1 MYSKKTRVHCYA
13 FTLLPA
19 LIGLVL
25 WSTNPQTVFP
35 LVVLFTP
42 VLLALT
48 LALCLHLTE
57 KLEKDREK
65 NKKIN
70 SVVIWIIP
78 VLSNVTFWISYAV
91 AVQRMEVPVLR
102 ILSWLF
108 AAMYL
113 VLGNYMPK
121 CRPNSTVG
129 IRVRWTASSDENWNA
144 THRLAGPC
152 YMACGFLMIPTSFL
166 PEKAASACLI
176 VLLVLGNAIPMVYSY
191 VFYKKQQRQGVT
203 FRPQP
208 AWEGKVNKSVA
219 AIGAAILVF
228 VAVMLNWDSPLLPI
242 HILWVNLITDS
253 LPALALGME
262 PAEPDVMR
270 RPPRDPKAAIFDR
283 PLVFRLAYQ
292 GLLIALC
299 TLAAYRVG
307 CMASIACGQTMAFAV
322 LSGSQ
327 IVHSFNLRSNT
338 RSLFSRGP
346 QNRWMF
352 LAAGLAAVGA
362 VCALPAGYLP
372 LGGAHA
378 HSVGC
383 GYPPGAGAVGGG
395 GGHEGAG
402 LDRRTLAKNRV
413 IFSHKKREPRASCNQ
428 DGRGSTVQTR
438 PAGPFRRYLP
448 VGTSLRNGSFLRAG

>member
-35 LVVLFTP
+35 LAVLFTP

-129 IRVRWTASSDENWNA
+129 IRVRWTASSEANWNA

-152 YMACGFLMIPTSFL
+152 YVVCGLLMVLGSFL
-166 PEKAASACLI
+166 PETAAEVSFV
-176 VLLVLGNAIPMVYSY
+176 VLLVAGNVVPLVYSY
-191 VFYKKQQRQGVT
+191 CFYKKELRLGVELSRKEPSKASQIARWMVVFALVLLAVFLFTGSVKVHYGEDALEVKTSYYGRAVLPYDEMESIELRQENVDGT
-203 FRPQP
+203 RT
-208 AWEGKVNKSVA
+208 WG
-219 AIGAAILVF
+219 
-228 VAVMLNWDSPLLPI
+228 
-242 HILWVNLITDS
+242 
-253 LPALALGME
+253 LGS
-262 PAEPDVMR
+262 
-270 RPPRDPKAAIFDR
+270 
-283 PLVFRLAYQ
+283 FRL
-292 GLLIALC
+292 
-299 TLAAYRVG
+299 LAGYFENREFGPYVRFTYYNPHSAIVVKTTT
-307 CMASIACGQTMAFAV
+307 GQTLV
-322 LSGSQ
+322 LSGKNPKETEE
-327 IVHSFNLRSNT
+327 IYGEILERM
-338 RSLFSRGP
+338 P
-346 QNRWMF
+346 QKEN
-352 LAAGLAAVGA
+352 
-362 VCALPAGYLP
+362 
-372 LGGAHA
+372 
-378 HSVGC
+378 
-383 GYPPGAGAVGGG
+383 
-395 GGHEGAG
+395 
-402 LDRRTLAKNRV
+402 
-413 IFSHKKREPRASCNQ
+413 
-428 DGRGSTVQTR
+428 
-438 PAGPFRRYLP
+438 
-448 VGTSLRNGSFLRAG
+448 

>member
-35 LVVLFTP
+35 LAVLFTP

-113 VLGNYMPK
+113 VLGNYLPK

-152 YMACGFLMIPTSFL
+152 YVVCGFLMLIGSFL
-166 PEKAASACLI
+166 PEKAAEGCLAA
-176 VLLVLGNAIPMVYSY
+176 LLVLSNAIPLVYSY
-191 VFYKKQQRQGVT
+191 AFYKKQQRQGVA
-203 FRPQP
+203 FQPRPK
-208 AWEGKVNKSVA
+208 WEGKLNKA
-219 AIGAAILVF
+219 ALGFTAAILVL
-228 VAVMLNWDSPLLPI
+228 VAGSLFTGSVKYRFSDTALNVDVSYYGSASIPYADISGVELRRENVDGVRQWG
-242 HILWVNLITDS
+242 
-253 LPALALGME
+253 LGS
-262 PAEPDVMR
+262 
-270 RPPRDPKAAIFDR
+270 
-283 PLVFRLAYQ
+283 FRL
-292 GLLIALC
+292 
-299 TLAAYRVG
+299 LAGSFHNAEFGVYTRLTYYNPQSTIVVRTSEG
-307 CMASIACGQTMAFAV
+307 KIFV
-322 LSGSQ
+322 LSDK
-327 IVHSFNLRSNT
+327 T
-338 RSLFSRGP
+338 P
-346 QNRWMF
+346 QDTQM
-352 LAAGLAAVGA
+352 LYEKIQT
-362 VCALPAGYLP
+362 YL
-372 LGGAHA
+372 
-378 HSVGC
+378 
-383 GYPPGAGAVGGG
+383 
-395 GGHEGAG
+395 
-402 LDRRTLAKNRV
+402 N
-413 IFSHKKREPRASCNQ
+413 
-428 DGRGSTVQTR
+428 
-438 PAGPFRRYLP
+438 
-448 VGTSLRNGSFLRAG
+448 

>member
-35 LVVLFTP
+35 LAVLFTP

-129 IRVRWTASSDENWNA
+129 IRVRWTASSEANWNA

-152 YMACGFLMIPTSFL
+152 YVVSGLLMVLGSFL
-166 PEKAASACLI
+166 PETAAEVSF
-176 VLLVLGNAIPMVYSY
+176 VTLLVAGNAVPLVYSY
-191 VFYKKQQRQGVT
+191 CFYKKELRLGVELSRKEPSKASQIARWMVVFALVLLAVFLFTGSVKVHYGEDALEVKTSYYGRAVLPYDEMESIELRQENVDGT
-203 FRPQP
+203 RT
-208 AWEGKVNKSVA
+208 WG
-219 AIGAAILVF
+219 
-228 VAVMLNWDSPLLPI
+228 
-242 HILWVNLITDS
+242 
-253 LPALALGME
+253 LGS
-262 PAEPDVMR
+262 
-270 RPPRDPKAAIFDR
+270 
-283 PLVFRLAYQ
+283 FRL
-292 GLLIALC
+292 
-299 TLAAYRVG
+299 LAGYFENREFGPYVRFTYYNPHSAIVVKTTT
-307 CMASIACGQTMAFAV
+307 GQTLV
-322 LSGSQ
+322 LSGKNPKETEE
-327 IVHSFNLRSNT
+327 IYGEILKRM
-338 RSLFSRGP
+338 P
-346 QNRWMF
+346 QKEN
-352 LAAGLAAVGA
+352 
-362 VCALPAGYLP
+362 
-372 LGGAHA
+372 
-378 HSVGC
+378 
-383 GYPPGAGAVGGG
+383 
-395 GGHEGAG
+395 
-402 LDRRTLAKNRV
+402 
-413 IFSHKKREPRASCNQ
+413 
-428 DGRGSTVQTR
+428 
-438 PAGPFRRYLP
+438 
-448 VGTSLRNGSFLRAG
+448 

>member
-35 LVVLFTP
+35 LAVLFTP

-228 VAVMLNWDSPLLPI
+228 VAVMLFTGSVKYQFLDTAMQVDVTYYGSTTIPYSEIADAELRGENVPGARTWG
-242 HILWVNLITDS
+242 
-253 LPALALGME
+253 LGS
-262 PAEPDVMR
+262 
-270 RPPRDPKAAIFDR
+270 
-283 PLVFRLAYQ
+283 FRLLA
-292 GLLIALC
+292 GLFENEEFGTYTRMTYYNPQSAIVLK
-299 TLAAYRVG
+299 TDTDKTY
-307 CMASIACGQTMAFAV
+307 V
-322 LSGSQ
+322 LSGKD
-327 IVHSFNLRSNT
+327 
-338 RSLFSRGP
+338 
-346 QNRWMF
+346 
-352 LAAGLAAVGA
+352 
-362 VCALPAGYLP
+362 PAETATIYRQLLTHIG
-372 LGGAHA
+372 
-378 HSVGC
+378 
-383 GYPPGAGAVGGG
+383 
-395 GGHEGAG
+395 E
-402 LDRRTLAKNRV
+402 
-413 IFSHKKREPRASCNQ
+413 
-428 DGRGSTVQTR
+428 
-438 PAGPFRRYLP
+438 
-448 VGTSLRNGSFLRAG
+448 

>member
-121 CRPNSTVG
+121 CRRHPG
-129 IRVRWTASSDENWNA
+129 QMD
-144 THRLAGPC
+144 RLQRRKLERYPPSGGAMLYGLRLFDDSHQLSAGKS
-152 YMACGFLMIPTSFL
+152 GFGL
-166 PEKAASACLI
+166 P
-176 VLLVLGNAIPMVYSY
+176 
-191 VFYKKQQRQGVT
+191 
-203 FRPQP
+203 
-208 AWEGKVNKSVA
+208 
-219 AIGAAILVF
+219 
-228 VAVMLNWDSPLLPI
+228 
-242 HILWVNLITDS
+242 
-253 LPALALGME
+253 
-262 PAEPDVMR
+262 
-270 RPPRDPKAAIFDR
+270 DR
-283 PLVFRLAYQ
+283 A
-292 GLLIALC
+292 
-299 TLAAYRVG
+299 
-307 CMASIACGQTMAFAV
+307 
-322 LSGSQ
+322 SGSGKC
-327 IVHSFNLRSNT
+327 HSHG
-338 RSLFSRGP
+338 LF
-346 QNRWMF
+346 
-352 LAAGLAAVGA
+352 LCL
-362 VCALPAGYLP
+362 L
-372 LGGAHA
+372 
-378 HSVGC
+378 
-383 GYPPGAGAVGGG
+383 
-395 GGHEGAG
+395 
-402 LDRRTLAKNRV
+402 
-413 IFSHKKREPRASCNQ
+413 
-428 DGRGSTVQTR
+428 
-438 PAGPFRRYLP
+438 
-448 VGTSLRNGSFLRAG
+448 

>member
-35 LVVLFTP
+35 LAVLFTP

-129 IRVRWTASSDENWNA
+129 IRVRWTASTEENWNA

-152 YMACGFLMIPTSFL
+152 YMVCGFLMIPASFL
-166 PEKAASACLI
+166 PEKAATFLLLGLLI
-176 VLLVLGNAIPMVYSY
+176 LGNLVPLVYSY
-191 VFYKKQQRQGVT
+191 TFYKRQQRQGVA
-203 FRPQP
+203 FQPRPK
-208 AWEGKVNKSVA
+208 WESKLNKAALPVA
-219 AIGAAILVF
+219 AVIVLA
-228 VAVMLNWDSPLLPI
+228 VAVFLFTGSVKVSFLDTAMQVDVTYYGSTTIPYSEIADAELRGENVPSARTWG
-242 HILWVNLITDS
+242 
-253 LPALALGME
+253 LGS
-262 PAEPDVMR
+262 
-270 RPPRDPKAAIFDR
+270 
-283 PLVFRLAYQ
+283 FRLLA
-292 GLLIALC
+292 GLFENEEFGTYTRMTYYNPQSAIVLK
-299 TLAAYRVG
+299 TDTGKTY
-307 CMASIACGQTMAFAV
+307 V
-322 LSGSQ
+322 LSGKDPAE
-327 IVHSFNLRSNT
+327 T
-338 RSLFSRGP
+338 
-346 QNRWMF
+346 
-352 LAAGLAAVGA
+352 AAIYRQLLTHIG
-362 VCALPAGYLP
+362 
-372 LGGAHA
+372 
-378 HSVGC
+378 
-383 GYPPGAGAVGGG
+383 
-395 GGHEGAG
+395 E
-402 LDRRTLAKNRV
+402 
-413 IFSHKKREPRASCNQ
+413 
-428 DGRGSTVQTR
+428 
-438 PAGPFRRYLP
+438 
-448 VGTSLRNGSFLRAG
+448 